1 MFEIRPYRRNNNPST
16 YNPFREMD
24 DFERAFFGEPFGS
37 FFRSGDIAEFKTDIT
52 DEGDHYELKADL
64 PGFKKEDIHLDLDGD
79 TLHIQAE
86 RHSEHE
92 EKDKQG
98 KYVCCER
105 SYGAYSRTFDMSG
118 VNTDGIQAYYDG
130 GVLDLKL
137 PKKGIEK
144 PAAKQIEI
152 N

>member
-1 MFEIRPYRRNNNPST
+1 MFELRPYHNNQLW
-16 YNPFREMD
+16 NPFADMERMMNS
-24 DFERAFFGEPFGS
+24 DFFSSRDLA
-37 FFRSGDIAEFKTDIT
+37 AFKTDIT

-79 TLHIQAE
+79 ILHIQAE